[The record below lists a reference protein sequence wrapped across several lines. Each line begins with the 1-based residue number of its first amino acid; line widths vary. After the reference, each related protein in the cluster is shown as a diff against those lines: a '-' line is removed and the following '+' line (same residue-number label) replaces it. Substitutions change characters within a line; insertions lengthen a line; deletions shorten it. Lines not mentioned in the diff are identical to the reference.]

1 MKIVNTDNFGG
12 DYPDE
17 WFLRAHFG
25 SKERAEK
32 VAALLNE
39 EEGGDYTRRY
49 WKVVEDDYVLQPGF
63 EP

>member
-1 MKIVNTDNFGG
+1 MKIVNKDNFCG
-12 DYPDE
+12 DYPAE
-17 WFLRAHFG
+17 WFLPVHFR

-32 VAALLNE
+32 VADILNE
-39 EEGGDYTRRY
+39 EEGGDHAQRY